1 MNDVLASNT
10 WEVLAV
16 LDIILGKI
24 LDHNRQE
31 FTETNPEEI
40 PTIAVLEETQSVLES
55 EESSHP

>member
-40 PTIAVLEETQSVLES
+40 PTIAVLEEAVGPRE
-55 EESSHP
+55 